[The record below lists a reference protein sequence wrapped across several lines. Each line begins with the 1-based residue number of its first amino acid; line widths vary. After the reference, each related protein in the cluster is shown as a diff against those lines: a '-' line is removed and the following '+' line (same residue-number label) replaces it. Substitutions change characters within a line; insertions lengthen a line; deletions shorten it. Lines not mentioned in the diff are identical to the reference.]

1 MVIDRYLEPSRCL
14 GLADCWEFTEEI
26 TTMKTSNKTRT
37 PEELKQKRFP
47 TGQLCCYRTMLRKR
61 FTQPAKPANLTAK
74 SRKTRK
80 WLKLVEFAAVGIA
93 TWLNP
98 NAGFL
103 IFLLKLCFQILELL
117 QDERER

>member
-1 MVIDRYLEPSRCL
+1 
-14 GLADCWEFTEEI
+14 
-26 TTMKTSNKTRT
+26 MKTSHKTRT
-37 PEELKQKRFP
+37 AEEHKQKRFP

-80 WLKLVEFAAVGIA
+80 WLKVVEFAVVGFAI
-93 TWLNP
+93 WLNP

-103 IFLLKLCFQILELL
+103 IFLLKLCFQLLGLL
-117 QDERER
+117 QQERER

>member
-1 MVIDRYLEPSRCL
+1 
-14 GLADCWEFTEEI
+14 
-26 TTMKTSNKTRT
+26 MKTSNKTRT
-37 PEELKQKRFP
+37 AEELKQA
-47 TGQLCCYRTMLRKR
+47 
-61 FTQPAKPANLTAK
+61 TQPSNSNPK

-80 WLKLVEFAAVGIA
+80 WLKFIEFAVVGFA

-117 QDERER
+117 QDERKQ

>member
-1 MVIDRYLEPSRCL
+1 
-14 GLADCWEFTEEI
+14 
-26 TTMKTSNKTRT
+26 MKTANKTRT
-37 PEELKQKRFP
+37 AEELKQKRFP
-47 TGQLCCYRTMLRKR
+47 TGQLCSSTMLRKR
-61 FTQPAKPANLTAK
+61 FTQPAQSDNSTAK

-80 WLKLVEFAAVGIA
+80 WLKIVELSLVSFA

-117 QDERER
+117 QKDRER

>member
-1 MVIDRYLEPSRCL
+1 M
-14 GLADCWEFTEEI
+14 

-37 PEELKQKRFP
+37 AEQLKQA
-47 TGQLCCYRTMLRKR
+47 
-61 FTQPAKPANLTAK
+61 TQPSNSKPK
-74 SRKTRK
+74 SRKAHK
-80 WLKLVEFAAVGIA
+80 WLKFIEFAVVGFA

-117 QDERER
+117 QKDRER

>member
-1 MVIDRYLEPSRCL
+1 
-14 GLADCWEFTEEI
+14 
-26 TTMKTSNKTRT
+26 MKTLPAKQPI
-37 PEELKQKRFP
+37 PEQN
-47 TGQLCCYRTMLRKR
+47 RKR
-61 FTQPAKPANLTAK
+61 LQPTQPDNSTAK

-80 WLKLVEFAAVGIA
+80 WLKFIEFAVVGCA

-103 IFLLKLCFQILELL
+103 IFLLKLCFQALELL

>member
-1 MVIDRYLEPSRCL
+1 
-14 GLADCWEFTEEI
+14 
-26 TTMKTSNKTRT
+26 MKTSNKTRT
-37 PEELKQKRFP
+37 AEQLNQQRFP
-47 TGQLCCYRTMLRKR
+47 TGQLR
-61 FTQPAKPANLTAK
+61 FTQPTQPDNPTAK
-74 SRKTRK
+74 SRKARK
-80 WLKLVEFAAVGIA
+80 WLKVIEFAVVGIA

>member
-1 MVIDRYLEPSRCL
+1 
-14 GLADCWEFTEEI
+14 
-26 TTMKTSNKTRT
+26 MKTSNKTRT
-37 PEELKQKRFP
+37 AEEQNQKRFP
-47 TGQLCCYRTMLRKR
+47 TGQLC
-61 FTQPAKPANLTAK
+61 FTQPTQPSNSKPK

-80 WLKLVEFAAVGIA
+80 WLKFIEFAVVGFA

-103 IFLLKLCFQILELL
+103 IFLLKLCFQLLELL